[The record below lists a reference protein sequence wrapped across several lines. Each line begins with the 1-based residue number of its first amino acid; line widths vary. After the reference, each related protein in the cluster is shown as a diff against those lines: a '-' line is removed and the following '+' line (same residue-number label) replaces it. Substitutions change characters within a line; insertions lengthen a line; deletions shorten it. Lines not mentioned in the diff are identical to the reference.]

1 MSKTCITC
9 FGNVMWW
16 SNQLHKLK
24 VEKTSTNMCLHWS
37 EARQITGDQ
46 SSEYSKLLIR
56 RGPTDLLMRRVAIFW
71 STPPQAQ
78 PVDNLR
84 RRQTPSAA
92 DGSLGVKMLD
102 GRVFGLSPHAF
113 CSHGQHFT
121 LLPHFGTYG
130 IHNHFL
136 CIAHTQCLL
145 FSFTAFLP
153 HVAVDFYSGNVT
165 TPSFK
170 VIVAASCSNV
180 SWRNICVATIFPS
193 CTWQNVKSVA
203 R

>member
-16 SNQLHKLK
+16 SNQWHKLK

-102 GRVFGLSPHAF
+102 GCVFGLSPHAF
-113 CSHGQHFT
+113 CSHGQHSTPHSSLT
-121 LLPHFGTYG
+121 LERMVSTTISFVLHTHSVSFSHLQHFSHMLLWISTVEMSPLPV
-130 IHNHFL
+130 L
-136 CIAHTQCLL
+136 RW
-145 FSFTAFLP
+145 
-153 HVAVDFYSGNVT
+153 
-165 TPSFK
+165 
-170 VIVAASCSNV
+170 
-180 SWRNICVATIFPS
+180 SWRHLA
-193 CTWQNVKSVA
+193 QM
-203 R
+203 